1 MTTIIHIDPEAPLKV
16 LDELAELKA
25 AFDDL
30 WETYTAVCVQR
41 NTARDE
47 VKQLTAERDRYRE
60 ALERI
65 DESDSEDG
73 WAWKAFVQRVVC
85 RALDGES

>member
-60 ALERI
+60 ALE
-65 DESDSEDG
+65 
-73 WAWKAFVQRVVC
+73 AWKAFAARVVC